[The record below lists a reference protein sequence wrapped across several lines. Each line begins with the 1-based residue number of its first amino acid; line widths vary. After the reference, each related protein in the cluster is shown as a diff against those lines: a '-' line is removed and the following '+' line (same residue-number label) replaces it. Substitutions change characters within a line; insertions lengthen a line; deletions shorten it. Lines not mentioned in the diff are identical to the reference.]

1 MPATH
6 RLMEIK
12 IDNDSDRP
20 RMNRP
25 VISDSVWI
33 SPTDAAL
40 IIAAIHKGQP
50 VPMDEKAW
58 MIDVLTYGSKEVLEA
73 AA

>member
-1 MPATH
+1 M
-6 RLMEIK
+6 
-12 IDNDSDRP
+12 S
-20 RMNRP
+20 RP

-33 SPTDAAL
+33 CPTDAAL

-58 MIDVLTYGSKEVLEA
+58 MIDVLTYGSNEVLEA

>member
-33 SPTDAAL
+33 CPTDAAL

-58 MIDVLTYGSKEVLEA
+58 MIDVLTYGSKEVLA
-73 AA
+73 AAA